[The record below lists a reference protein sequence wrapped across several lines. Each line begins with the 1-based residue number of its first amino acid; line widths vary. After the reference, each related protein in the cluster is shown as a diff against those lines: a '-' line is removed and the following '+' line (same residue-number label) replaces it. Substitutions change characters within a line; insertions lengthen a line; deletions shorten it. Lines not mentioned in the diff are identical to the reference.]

1 MVEVCQVFNRSIVE
15 HVKERAGPAILGFV
29 GPSKDDLASSVW
41 QQIFRLMQSRKD
53 EFVSISAEV
62 GLTPAHM
69 HALMSLDP
77 DQPKPMRSLA
87 EDWKCDAS
95 NVTFLADRLEQA
107 GYVERVVSPVD
118 RRVKILQLTEAG
130 LATRERLH
138 DRMSQPP
145 DQLLALSVADLR
157 SLDELLAGI
166 ELDPPG

>member
-1 MVEVCQVFNRSIVE
+1 
-15 HVKERAGPAILGFV
+15 V
-29 GPSKDDLASSVW
+29 GATKDELASSVW

-53 EFVSISAEV
+53 EFLSISAEV

-69 HALMSLDP
+69 HALLSLDP
-77 DQPKPMRSLA
+77 EQPKPMRTLA

-118 RRVKILQLTEAG
+118 RRVKILQLTVAG
-130 LATRERLH
+130 LTARERLH
-138 DRMSQPP
+138 ERMSQPP

-157 SLDELLAGI
+157 SLDALLAGI
-166 ELDPPG
+166 DTEDSL